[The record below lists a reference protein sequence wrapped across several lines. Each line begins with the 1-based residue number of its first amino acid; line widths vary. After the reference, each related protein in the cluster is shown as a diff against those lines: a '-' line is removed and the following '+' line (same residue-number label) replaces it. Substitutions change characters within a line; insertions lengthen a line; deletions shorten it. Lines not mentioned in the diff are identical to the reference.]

1 MKKSKHIFLFAAM
14 LAALHGSAQTISAQ
28 EYINTY
34 KSIAISEMKRTGIPA
49 SITLAQGLLETESGN
64 SELVKRSNNHFGI
77 KCKSNWSGESVSHDD
92 DAPGECFRKYN
103 NATDSYYDH
112 SNFLRG
118 SSRYA
123 FLFQLDPMDYKG
135 WAYGL
140 KKAGYATN
148 PRYPQIL
155 IKHIEE
161 NNLHQYDLEAE
172 GQQVDDVPVNKEVA
186 TIPAIKKDT
195 VVTPAEPIIKPV
207 VFSEMNVEQ
216 NKESIKAGRTL
227 FNGLKAVYVPKGTS
241 LLAVATQFDV
251 PLAKLLEYNDLTQDG
266 LLKEEQWIFLE
277 RKLKEGNRDFYI
289 TGPGES
295 LYSIAQV
302 NAIQLGYLLQY
313 NEHLKEGSVCRKG
326 TKVWLR
332 PVAGKQSDTKQ
343 KTVTRFHEVQPKEG
357 LYSISKKYNVPVN
370 ELRELNGLSGDELQ
384 VGQQLIISK

>member
-34 KSIAISEMKRTGIPA
+34 RDIAIREMKRTGIPA

-64 SELVKRSNNHFGI
+64 SELVKKSNNHFGI

-161 NNLHQYDLEAE
+161 NNLHQFDLEAE
-172 GQQVDDVPVNKEVA
+172 GQQVDEVPVNKDVA
-186 TIPAIKKDT
+186 STPAIKKDT

-289 TGPGES
+289 TGSGES

-313 NEHLKEGSVCRKG
+313 NEHLNEGSVCRKG

-332 PVAGKQSDTKQ
+332 PVAGKQSDTRH

>member
-34 KSIAISEMKRTGIPA
+34 KDIAISEMKRTGIPA

-64 SELVKRSNNHFGI
+64 SELVKKSNNHFGI

-161 NNLHQYDLEAE
+161 NNLHQFDLEAE
-172 GQQVDDVPVNKEVA
+172 GQQVDEVPVNKDVA
-186 TIPAIKKDT
+186 TTPAIKKDT

-251 PLAKLLEYNDLTQDG
+251 PLAKLLEYNDLAQDG

-289 TGPGES
+289 TGSGES

-313 NEHLKEGSVCRKG
+313 NEHLNEGSVCRKG

-332 PVAGKQSDTKQ
+332 PVAGKQSDTRH

>member
-34 KSIAISEMKRTGIPA
+34 KDIAISEMKRTGIPA

-64 SELVKRSNNHFGI
+64 SELVKKSNNHFGI

-123 FLFQLDPMDYKG
+123 FLFQLNPMDYKG

-172 GQQVDDVPVNKEVA
+172 GQQVDEVPVNKEVV

-195 VVTPAEPIIKPV
+195 LVTPAEPIIKPV

-251 PLAKLLEYNDLTQDG
+251 PLAKLLEYNDLAQDG

>member
-34 KSIAISEMKRTGIPA
+34 KDIAISEMKRTGIPA

-64 SELVKRSNNHFGI
+64 SELVKKSNNHFGI

-161 NNLHQYDLEAE
+161 NNLHQFDLEAE
-172 GQQVDDVPVNKEVA
+172 GQQVDEVPVNKDVA
-186 TIPAIKKDT
+186 TTPAIKKDT
-195 VVTPAEPIIKPV
+195 VVTPAEPIIKPI

-289 TGPGES
+289 TGSGES

-313 NEHLKEGSVCRKG
+313 NEHLNEGSVCRKG

-332 PVAGKQSDTKQ
+332 PVAGKQSDTRH

>member
-14 LAALHGSAQTISAQ
+14 LAALHTSAQTISAQ
-28 EYINTY
+28 EYIAAY
-34 KSIAISEMKRTGIPA
+34 KDIAISEMKRVGIPA

-64 SELVKRSNNHFGI
+64 SELVKKSNNHFGI

-92 DAPGECFRKYN
+92 DARGECFRKYG

-123 FLFQLDPMDYKG
+123 FLFSLDPMDYKA

-155 IKHIEE
+155 IKHIED

-172 GQQVDDVPVNKEVA
+172 GLEGENATVQKDVVATVPQKDSIAVPVESM
-186 TIPAIKKDT
+186 
-195 VVTPAEPIIKPV
+195 IKPV
-207 VFSEMNVEQ
+207 VFSEMNMEQ

-241 LLAVATQFDV
+241 LLAVATQFEV
-251 PLAKLLEYNDLTQDG
+251 PLAKLMEYNDLKQDG

-277 RKLKEGNRDFYI
+277 KKLKEGNRDFYI
-289 TGPGES
+289 AEQGES

-302 NAIQLGYLLQY
+302 NAIQLEYLLQY
-313 NEHLKEGSVCRKG
+313 NENLKENTLCRKG
-326 TKVWLR
+326 TKVRLR
-332 PVAGKQSDTKQ
+332 PGTVKQNETKQ
-343 KTVTRFHEVQPKEG
+343 KSVTRFHEVQPKEG
-357 LYSISKKYNVPVN
+357 LYSISKKYNVPVS
-370 ELRELNGLSGDELQ
+370 EIKELNDLETDDLR

>member
-34 KSIAISEMKRTGIPA
+34 KDIAISEMKRTGIPA

-64 SELVKRSNNHFGI
+64 SELVKKSNNHFGI

-161 NNLHQYDLEAE
+161 NNLHQFDLEAE
-172 GQQVDDVPVNKEVA
+172 GQQVDEVPVNKDVA
-186 TIPAIKKDT
+186 TTPAIKKDT

-289 TGPGES
+289 TGSGES

-313 NEHLKEGSVCRKG
+313 NEHLNEGSVCRKG

-332 PVAGKQSDTKQ
+332 PVAGKQSDTRH

-357 LYSISKKYNVPVN
+357 LYSISKKYNVPIN

>member
-34 KSIAISEMKRTGIPA
+34 KDIAISEMKRTGIPA

-64 SELVKRSNNHFGI
+64 SELVKKSNNHFGI

-161 NNLHQYDLEAE
+161 NNLHQFDLEAE
-172 GQQVDDVPVNKEVA
+172 GQQVDEVPVNKDVA
-186 TIPAIKKDT
+186 TTPAIKKDT
-195 VVTPAEPIIKPV
+195 VVTPAEPIIKPI

-251 PLAKLLEYNDLTQDG
+251 PLAKLLEYNDLAQDG

-289 TGPGES
+289 TGSGES

-313 NEHLKEGSVCRKG
+313 NEHLNEGSVCRKG

-332 PVAGKQSDTKQ
+332 PVAGKQSATRQ

-357 LYSISKKYNVPVN
+357 LYSISKKYNVPIN

>member
-34 KSIAISEMKRTGIPA
+34 KDIAISEMKRTGIPA

-64 SELVKRSNNHFGI
+64 SELVKKSNNHFGI

-161 NNLHQYDLEAE
+161 NNLHQFDLEAE
-172 GQQVDDVPVNKEVA
+172 GQQVDEVPVNKDVA
-186 TIPAIKKDT
+186 TTPAIKKDT
-195 VVTPAEPIIKPV
+195 VVTPAEPIIKPI

-251 PLAKLLEYNDLTQDG
+251 PLAKLLEYNDLAQDG

-289 TGPGES
+289 TGSGES

-313 NEHLKEGSVCRKG
+313 NEHLNEGSVCRKG

-332 PVAGKQSDTKQ
+332 PVAGKQSDTRH

>member
-34 KSIAISEMKRTGIPA
+34 KDIAISEMKRTGIPA

-64 SELVKRSNNHFGI
+64 SELVKKSNNHFGI

-161 NNLHQYDLEAE
+161 NNLHQFDLEAE
-172 GQQVDDVPVNKEVA
+172 GQQVDEVPVNKDVA
-186 TIPAIKKDT
+186 TTPAIKKDT

-289 TGPGES
+289 TGSGES

-313 NEHLKEGSVCRKG
+313 NEHLNEGSVCRKG

-332 PVAGKQSDTKQ
+332 PVAGKQSDTRH